1 MKKIII
7 YGEEGNVFYLSL
19 KKLFESVV
27 LFPAETPL
35 LEALSADPANTMVI
49 LVNKREEDAIDLK
62 SQFPKLDV
70 FFASGGKK
78 SFSPQIKV
86 IDIKAN
92 HRHLHFSAWPELLAK
107 LNDQKSWSKPG
118 LVTVRGRK
126 DVYKFSPQLQLPD
139 LARLDPNFFLS
150 FLYFCQAETA
160 WMADWLHHSSKIR
173 FSVPK
178 NFLGNGD
185 KKKFIIECSNY
196 YRGLEVISEGD
207 TITFYRLC
215 RKEFIPFVSARVISA
230 TEKMIEIDF
239 LVEMDVNSL
248 HDKVLVGDE
257 RRTMFGYPAVK
268 REEVFDNFS
277 NQEENYFCRTAS
289 PKSMLFKEYH
299 EFLKKKFD
307 YHDDNLYDGPIRFW
321 QAEDKVPFNR
331 VYLPIPDICLK
342 KATKNILSDPGQV
355 RALCEMLGPRPIS
368 LIQGGPGSGKT
379 FVTAVAVSQMVRAGR
394 NALVIAHS
402 NKALDVLLRE
412 IMNYVPE
419 KKIFRLGNNINSVTN
434 DRVKKRH
441 SGYTRGK
448 TLDEIQSIRELL
460 DGSKGV
466 VLGVTANSFVLDGT
480 MASLLSIHHFRD
492 DSLTGNDLSN
502 EAPVYYEPPLVLDYV
517 LVDEASKISFTELF
531 VIANYAD
538 KLVLIGDD
546 DQLSK
551 IPLPSA
557 ITDHII
563 QSAKQY
569 WKDGGLSF
577 AKFFG
582 KNKKLSADISWS
594 EVEKWHQLYS
604 RGDLLTAFRQ
614 AGLPIVSLQF
624 NRRSLPTINQMIN
637 EVFGKNLIPGRFN
650 YSTSGRVTLLGV
662 VGQEKKSKRSFYN
675 PQEAK
680 LVEEELLKFF
690 KKQEKAGEVRLFSV
704 AVICSY
710 KAQVNF
716 IKKRLRKFFLF
727 HKVFQKQ
734 ITPKNIDDVLNKIV
748 VTVDAYQGDQNDLII
763 ITLTRSNDES
773 RVGFLQDLKRLYV
786 ASTRAKDE
794 VIFITNQQTLATSAH
809 LEVRKFAQNLVIFCQ
824 QHRTWVKK

>member
-1 MKKIII
+1 MKRIGI

-19 KKLFESVV
+19 KELVKDTV
-27 LFPAETPL
+27 LFLIKTDL
-35 LEALSADPANTMVI
+35 LKALSADSANILVI
-49 LVNKREEDAIDLK
+49 LINKKEEEAIDLK
-62 SQFPKLDV
+62 LQFPQLDV

-78 SFSPQIKV
+78 NFSPQVKV

-92 HRHLHFSAWPELLAK
+92 HRYLHFSTWSELLVK
-107 LNDQKSWSKPG
+107 LNDQKTWLKPG
-118 LVTVRGRK
+118 LVTVKGQK
-126 DVYKFSPQLQLPD
+126 DIYKFSSQLQLPE
-139 LARLDPNFFLS
+139 LTRLDPNFFLS
-150 FLYFCQAETA
+150 FLYFCQTETA
-160 WMADWLHHSSKIR
+160 WMADWLYHSSKIR
-173 FSVPK
+173 LRILNKLPENRKQKRFV
-178 NFLGNGD
+178 
-185 KKKFIIECSNY
+185 IECNNF
-196 YRGLEVISEGD
+196 YRGLEILGEGD
-207 TITFYRLC
+207 TVAFYRLF
-215 RKEFIPFVSARVISA
+215 KYEFVLLSLAEVISA
-230 TEKMIEIDF
+230 TEKMIE
-239 LVEMDVNSL
+239 VEFPL
-248 HDKVLVGDE
+248 EIYGRALQEKVIASRNEWNPG
-257 RRTMFGYPAVK
+257 
-268 REEVFDNFS
+268 VFENLS
-277 NQEENYFCRTAS
+277 GQEENYFCRTAS
-289 PKSMLFKEYH
+289 VKSLLFKEYH
-299 EFLKKKFD
+299 KFLKTKFD
-307 YHDDNLYDGPIRFW
+307 YRDENLCDGPIRFW
-321 QAEDKVPFNR
+321 QAEDKVPVNR

-355 RALCEMLGPRPIS
+355 SALYEMLGPRPIS

-394 NALVIAHS
+394 NALVVAHS

-434 DRVKKRH
+434 DRVRKRH
-441 SGYTRGK
+441 LDYLRGESFSGV
-448 TLDEIQSIRELL
+448 ENIQKLAES
-460 DGSKGV
+460 SKGV
-466 VLGVTANSFVLDGT
+466 VLGVTANSFVLDHT
-480 MASLLSIHHFRD
+480 LSILLSK
-492 DSLTGNDLSN
+492 DSFSN
-502 EAPVYYEPPLVLDYV
+502 NQPIILDYV

-531 VIANYAD
+531 VIANSAD

-563 QSAKQY
+563 QSAKDY
-569 WKDGGLSF
+569 WKDGELSF

-582 KNKKLSADISWS
+582 RNKKLLADISWS
-594 EVEKWHQLYS
+594 EVEEWHQLYS
-604 RGDLLTAFRQ
+604 RGDLLTAFRR

-650 YSTSGRVTLLGV
+650 YSISGRVTLLEV
-662 VGQEKKSKRSFYN
+662 VGQERISKRSFYN

-680 LVEEELLKFF
+680 LVEEELLKFY
-690 KKQEKAGEVRLFSV
+690 KKQEKVGEVRLFSV

-734 ITPKNIDDVLNKIV
+734 VNPKNIDDVLDKIV

-763 ITLTRSNDES
+763 ITLTRSNEES

-794 VIFITNQQTLATSAH
+794 VIFITNQQTLVTSAH
-809 LEVRKFAQNLVIFCQ
+809 LEVRKFAQNLAIFCQ
-824 QHRTWVKK
+824 QHRTLVKK